1 MVCSKM
7 VCSKRCFV
15 KYKKSLMYK
24 DLAFK
29 IIVLLLLSK
38 IEILLKLEFTI
49 SYIAKNGL

>member
-1 MVCSKM
+1 M

-29 IIVLLLLSK
+29 IIVLLLSK